1 MHMPRDTSSHP
12 DCDQQ
17 GFTLLELMVA
27 LLIFG
32 MVLGGLY
39 LTVARSVRSA
49 LHARKLSQATALCRA
64 KLAQLDAQFAT
75 DGFTSVGKQELS
87 GKFFDGSPIDTGL
100 EAPPHPFQ
108 NDAQLAATFSGFRW
122 SVRIDPVTLPGLDS
136 MISSLAPSSQKG
148 PGNVPLPP
156 LSGLVEPLLAQ
167 KVRRVTVQVLW
178 DEPAQKNA
186 SLAVSMLVTD
196 PSPIELPRMSGGS
209 SGGTP

>member
-1 MHMPRDTSSHP
+1 MYTSRDTSSHP

-27 LLIFG
+27 LAILG

-39 LTVARSVRSA
+39 VTVAHSVRSA

-75 DGFTSVGKQELS
+75 DGFTSLSTQEAS
-87 GKFFDGSPIDTGL
+87 GNFFDGSPIDTGL
-100 EAPPHPFQ
+100 QAPPHPFQ

-122 SVRIDPVTLPGLDS
+122 SVRVEPVSLPGLDT
-136 MISSLAPSSQKG
+136 MMSSLAPGAQKSL
-148 PGNVPLPP
+148 GNAPLPP
-156 LSGLVEPLLAQ
+156 LSGLVEPLLSQ

-186 SLAVSMLVTD
+186 SVAVSMLVTD
-196 PSPIELPRMSGGS
+196 PSPIELPSMPGGS
-209 SGGTP
+209 FGGTP